1 MKKINLP
8 PQIQSILD
16 FLAGTFGGNNA
27 NVLAAPVLILMILCM
42 MVLPLPAF
50 VLDLFFTFN
59 IAISILILMVA
70 ANIRKTL
77 DFSSFPNILLVTTL
91 LRLSLNVASTRVV
104 LMNGHS
110 GPDAAGKVIEA
121 FGHFLVGGNFTIGIV
136 VFAILTVINF
146 VVITKGAGRVAEVSA
161 RFTLDA
167 MPGKQMAIDADLNAG
182 LIGEDIAKKR
192 RAEIAQESEFFGS
205 MDGASKF
212 VRGDAI
218 AGIIIMLINIVGGLI
233 VGVFQHNMPV
243 AEASQVYTLLT
254 IGDGLVGQIPSLMI
268 SIAAGMVVTRVS
280 DERSVGTQ
288 IYTQVLT
295 NGKIMA
301 IVAGIIG
308 LLGLIPGMPNLVFLL
323 ISGSVGYFAWKLL
336 KKEHLAMKNP
346 IHVASS
352 PSAAAASGKLQSDTA
367 SMVQREANQEASWA
381 DVQPLDILGLEVG
394 YRLIPLVDKTQDG
407 ELLRRIRGIRKK
419 FAQEVGFL
427 VAPVHIRDNLD
438 LKPNNYR
445 IMLKGVDVGQGE
457 AFIGQFLAIN
467 PGRVAGT
474 LPGRET
480 TDPAFGLPATWIDEG
495 TKDQAQAYGYTVVD
509 SSTVVAT
516 HLNHIILSH
525 AAELL
530 GRQEVQ
536 QLLDHVNKEI
546 PKLVEDLVPKLL
558 PLGTLQKVL
567 QGLLE
572 EGVHIRDVRTIIETI
587 SDHATRTQSADELIT
602 QVRIALGRA
611 IVQQLFPGT
620 GEMQMISL
628 DPTLERL
635 LSQAMSGSSANTS
648 FEPSLAETLI
658 KETAAAAERQESMG
672 LPPVLLVPPNLRLL
686 LSRFLHRNIPDL
698 KVLAHTEIPENRII
712 KITAVVG
719 QKNNPNSNNK

>member
-336 KKEHLAMKNP
+336 KKEHVAMKNP

-352 PSAAAASGKLQSDTA
+352 PSATAASGKLQSDTA